1 MKTTLPPS
9 DGEPQAIGDSE
20 LLKKLQLRTHAAID
34 SLQKHILDLD
44 FRLGGGQAGPALA
57 AMAALV
63 ESVMLH
69 YVSEQKIL
77 QAKHHREYVCIERA
91 IWDKAKGTYDERHAD
106 ERSASEGETRTEI
119 GSDLPADPS
128 PDAGDAGDREGSSE

>member
-1 MKTTLPPS
+1 METTSPS
-9 DGEPQAIGDSE
+9 ETEPQSLGDDE

-34 SLQKHILDLD
+34 SLQLHILQLDLKA
-44 FRLGGGQAGPALA
+44 GGGQAAPALA
-57 AMAALV
+57 AMSALV

-91 IWDKAKGTYDERHAD
+91 IWDKAKGQHEREHTDER
-106 ERSASEGETRTEI
+106 T
-119 GSDLPADPS
+119 DLPADPE
-128 PDAGDAGDREGSSE
+128 PDAGDGGDREGPQE

>member
-1 MKTTLPPS
+1 MATTPPS
-9 DGEPQAIGDSE
+9 DEPQAIGDSE

-44 FRLGGGQAGPALA
+44 FKLGGGQAGPALA

-91 IWDKAKGTYDERHAD
+91 IWDKAKGTYDERHGNTD
-106 ERSASEGETRTEI
+106 DGHERTPEGA
-119 GSDLPADPS
+119 DLPADPS